1 MILASALRTSLL
13 FNSCALM
20 CVAFP
25 VHPQVAR
32 DTARKTKKAWLE
44 RLREMPSRDTLP
56 AVEVLEARS

>member
-1 MILASALRTSLL
+1 
-13 FNSCALM
+13 M

-25 VHPQVAR
+25 VHPQAAR